1 MGHPPVTSRRKH
13 PRHTLRNT
21 VTVVDTNSGKTL
33 GTIANL
39 SQEGIMLV
47 HNHPLESENI
57 YQIRLCIA
65 EGLMNDEKPI
75 DIEMGIDCLWVSPA
89 GDTASTYWSGCQI
102 IDISDDASAL
112 IEQIIQHLG
121 GQV

>member
-1 MGHPPVTSRRKH
+1 MDNSSFESRRKH

-21 VTVVDTNSGKTL
+21 VTVVDKNSGKTL

-47 HNHPLESENI
+47 NNHPLESDNI
-57 YQIRLCIA
+57 YQVRLCIA
-65 EGLMNDEKPI
+65 EGVLADEKPVTL
-75 DIEMGIDCLWVSPA
+75 EMGIDCLWVSPA

-102 IDISDDASAL
+102 IDISDSASTL
-112 IEQIIQHLG
+112 IEQIIERLS
-121 GQV
+121 